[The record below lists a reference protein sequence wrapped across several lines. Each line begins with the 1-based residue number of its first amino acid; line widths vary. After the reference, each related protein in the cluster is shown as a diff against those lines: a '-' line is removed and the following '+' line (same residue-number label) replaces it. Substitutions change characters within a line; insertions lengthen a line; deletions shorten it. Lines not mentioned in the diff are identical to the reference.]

1 MSKNYFYLSLYI
13 IFLIPCILIGQDK
26 KNIAVLELRPAGISV
41 DQAQILTDRL
51 RSELFK
57 TEKFI
62 VLERDKMN
70 EILEEQG
77 FQLSGCTTNDCA
89 IEIGKLIGVEQ
100 IITGDIGKLEN
111 LYTLNIRLIDVE
123 TGKILNVAT
132 EDCECS
138 IKDVLKISI
147 RNVCLK
153 LLGQPTRDHSVTSS
167 YNVNDMTYEP
177 SGFSDKDVRY
187 AISLHEKGRIEK
199 SSELLK
205 DIVKDKKNKTGQ
217 IEGLTAILYL
227 SKSYEDMEEFVPQL
241 SWSRRHAHI
250 NFIYLL
256 SDIENSDTK
265 ERVNLVRFYYA
276 KKLYRWYHPNYSAD
290 VLEDILDSTN
300 DDWLIVETLYFRINN
315 NLGDRENDVL
325 RLEAYYPDHPYTQE
339 LINKTGKK

>member
-26 KNIAVLELRPAGISV
+26 KNIAVLELRPSGISV

-89 IEIGKLIGVEQ
+89 VEIGKLIGVEQ
-100 IITGDIGKLEN
+100 IITGNIGKLEN

-167 YNVNDMTYEP
+167 YNVNDMTSEP
-177 SGFSDKDVRY
+177 GVFSDKDVRY
-187 AISLHEKGRIEK
+187 AISLYENGKIEE
-199 SSELLK
+199 SSELLE
-205 DIVKDKKNKTGQ
+205 DIVKNENYKTRQ
-217 IEGLTAILYL
+217 IEGLIAILYL
-227 SKSYEDMEEFVPQL
+227 SRSYEDLEELVPQL
-241 SWSRRHAHI
+241 SWSRRHAHS
-250 NFIYLL
+250 NFTFLL
-256 SDIENSDTK
+256 RNLDQYDK
-265 ERVNLVRFYYA
+265 RVNYIRFYYA
-276 KKLYRWYHPNYSAD
+276 KKLDIWNRRDYCED
-290 VLEDILDSTN
+290 VLEDILENSN
-300 DDWLIVETLYFRINN
+300 DDQLIVETLYFRIKNK
-315 NLGDRENDVL
+315 LGDEEEDML
-325 RLEAYYPDHPYTQE
+325 KLEAYYPDHPYTLE
-339 LINKTGKK
+339 LLDKTVKK